1 MEVNFDQSPY
11 VGEML
16 PYERYKLYNWI
27 ININPKIIFEV
38 GTGHGGGSTY
48 YIAEAIKHLNNGGKI
63 YTCDPERNADST
75 LLQDFPLIQFFPIY
89 SEDMLKNLTDQGLKP
104 DFIMFDGPED
114 PNIAYNDIKYMEN
127 FIDDGTHFSMH
138 DWDLYRP
145 YDRNQSTKSV
155 KIREYMENSSN
166 WMLLEQL
173 YSDRKNSTNN
183 MQYDSV
189 GLCLYKYKR

>member
-11 VGEML
+11 TGEML

-27 ININPKIIFEV
+27 IDIKPKIIFEV

-63 YTCDPERNADST
+63 YTCDPERTIEST

-89 SEDMLKNLTDQGLKP
+89 SEDMLKNLTEQGLKP

-114 PNIAYNDIKYMEN
+114 PNIAFNDIKYMEN

-145 YDRNQSTKSV
+145 YDGHQSTKSV
-155 KIREYMENSSN
+155 KIREYMENSDN
-166 WMLLEQL
+166 WVLLEQL